1 MDPHPTPFPGKR
13 RPVAAP
19 APPALKAAAPKP
31 KSIAAARATRMAKRS
46 PTGNAN
52 AAPQPRQG
60 PPRRTFGTTRSNNA
74 PVEKPPPPLQKPSK
88 VSPPPP
94 KKKPSK
100 LSPPPLS
107 KPSKTSPPAMQ
118 KPPKL
123 SPPAMQKPSKM
134 SPPNPVRA
142 TKPSKLA
149 AKPLKKVAP
158 GTDLEAKAKKR
169 SQRVS
174 FQEADVGAADA
185 KSAEKA
191 KAHAD
196 DAAGHTPMVA
206 MRAAEKPVKVLAA
219 ETPFFSAQNCSS
231 CTLDQLESAA
241 YWLAQIRLAESVG
254 KHWVA
259 AAFFRLAFECQAQ
272 PIHRIQSELRS
283 YTVRHE
289 SAGTLTSLFDELLSA
304 HGMPVNQ
311 PKFDTDCCEK
321 MDTPIVSAVD
331 KDTDTATL
339 KVDEC
344 LECDS
349 GDDLIDVS
357 AIIVDKHDEDVM
369 DQPCFQRKLDESF
382 EFDDSEAVIVDQ
394 LDEANFD
401 LLKDTEIKV
410 PCISEIIQPPCRSAN
425 EKLSPRGSIVE
436 MDSSS
441 GRLSSDIP
449 SDKFS
454 PSMGSLSS
462 KRLSSGST
470 FDKNSPLLSK
480 RITSSCPSYKK
491 FASIRDLSSK
501 QMPSGSHSDARHN
514 ALGVGGAADHES
526 KVTQDV
532 ASKCPALPDQLESEG
547 PVDDAASN
555 EMH

>member
-1 MDPHPTPFPGKR
+1 MRSTRAPRPPCPSGPRPAGASPPQRPAPGR
-13 RPVAAP
+13 SSTVAAP
-19 APPALKAAAPKP
+19 SWSSAAIASRRPTPGRSFAAGTISSSNAL
-31 KSIAAARATRMAKRS
+31 
-46 PTGNAN
+46 
-52 AAPQPRQG
+52 
-60 PPRRTFGTTRSNNA
+60 
-74 PVEKPPPPLQKPSK
+74 VEKPLPPLQKPSK

-100 LSPPPLS
+100 LSPPPLP
-107 KPSKTSPPAMQ
+107 KPSKTSPPAMP
-118 KPPKL
+118 KPSKL

-158 GTDLEAKAKKR
+158 GADLEAKAKKR

-174 FQEADVGAADA
+174 FQMADVGVAAA
-185 KSAEKA
+185 RSGEKV

-196 DAAGHTPMVA
+196 DTAGHTPMVA
-206 MRAAEKPVKVLAA
+206 MRAAEKPSKVLSA

-241 YWLAQIRLAESVG
+241 YWLGQIRLAESVG

-289 SAGTLTSLFDELLSA
+289 SAGTLISLFDDLLTA

-311 PKFDTDCCEK
+311 PKFDTDGCEK
-321 MDTPIVSAVD
+321 MDTPIANAA
-331 KDTDTATL
+331 DTATL

-349 GDDLIDVS
+349 GDDLIDVG

-394 LDEANFD
+394 LDETNFD
-401 LLKDTEIKV
+401 LLKNIEIKV
-410 PCISEIIQPPCRSAN
+410 PFSTETIQSPCRSAT
-425 EKLSPRGSIVE
+425 EKLSPRGSIIE

-441 GRLSSDIP
+441 GHLSSDIP

-454 PSMGSLSS
+454 PGMGSLSS

-470 FDKNSPLLSK
+470 FDKNSSLSSK
-480 RITSSCPSYKK
+480 RLASSCPYKK
-491 FASIRDLSSK
+491 SASIRDMSSK
-501 QMPSGSHSDARHN
+501 QMSSGGHSDARHN
-514 ALGVGGAADHES
+514 ALGGAADHES
-526 KVTQDV
+526 KVTRDV
-532 ASKCPALPDQLESEG
+532 ASKCPALPDQLELEG
-547 PVDDAASN
+547 PEHDAASN

>member
-1 MDPHPTPFPGKR
+1 MDSHPTPFPGKR
-13 RPVAAP
+13 RPVAGPAP
-19 APPALKAAAPKP
+19 AALKAAAPKP
-31 KSIAAARATRMAKRS
+31 KSIAAAHATRMAKRS
-46 PTGNAN
+46 PTGNTN
-52 AAPQPRQG
+52 AAPQPR
-60 PPRRTFGTTRSNNA
+60 PPRRAFGTTRSSNA
-74 PVEKPPPPLQKPSK
+74 LAEKPPPPLQKPSK

-100 LSPPPLS
+100 VSPLPLP
-107 KPSKTSPPAMQ
+107 KPSRTSLPAMQ
-118 KPPKL
+118 KPSKL
-123 SPPAMQKPSKM
+123 SPPATQKPSKM

-158 GTDLEAKAKKR
+158 GADLEVKAKKK

-174 FQEADVGAADA
+174 FQEDDVGSAAPR
-185 KSAEKA
+185 SREKA

-196 DAAGHTPMVA
+196 DVAGHTPMVA
-206 MRAAEKPVKVLAA
+206 MRAAEKPANVFAA
-219 ETPFFSAQNCSS
+219 ETPFFSAQNCNS
-231 CTLDQLESAA
+231 CSLDQLESAA
-241 YWLAQIRLAESVG
+241 YWLAHIRLAESVG

-289 SAGTLTSLFDELLSA
+289 SAGTLTPLFDELLTA
-304 HGMPVNQ
+304 HGMPLNQ
-311 PKFDTDCCEK
+311 PKFDTDGCEK
-321 MDTPIVSAVD
+321 MDTPIANAA
-331 KDTDTATL
+331 DTSTL

-349 GDDLIDVS
+349 GDDLIDVG
-357 AIIVDKHDEDVM
+357 AIIVDKHDVDVM
-369 DQPCFQRKLDESF
+369 DQPCFQRKLDKSF

-394 LDEANFD
+394 LDETNFD
-401 LLKDTEIKV
+401 LLKNIEIKV
-410 PCISEIIQPPCRSAN
+410 PCSTETIQSPCRSAT
-425 EKLSPRGSIVE
+425 EKMSPRGSIIE

-449 SDKFS
+449 SDKSS

-462 KRLSSGST
+462 KRLSSS
-470 FDKNSPLLSK
+470 SAYSSLSSK
-480 RITSSCPSYKK
+480 RLTSSCPYKK
-491 FASIRDLSSK
+491 SASIRDMSSK

-514 ALGVGGAADHES
+514 ALGGAADHES

-532 ASKCPALPDQLESEG
+532 ASKSKCPVFSDQLESEG
-547 PVDDAASN
+547 PVDAAASN

>member
-13 RPVAAP
+13 RSVAGPAP
-19 APPALKAAAPKP
+19 AALKAPAPKP

-46 PTGNAN
+46 PSGNAN
-52 AAPQPRQG
+52 AAPQPRL
-60 PPRRTFGTTRSNNA
+60 PRRAFGTTRSNNV

-100 LSPPPLS
+100 LSPPPLPKS
-107 KPSKTSPPAMQ
+107 SKTSPPAML
-118 KPPKL
+118 KPSKP
-123 SPPAMQKPSKM
+123 SPPAVQKPSKM

-158 GTDLEAKAKKR
+158 GVDLEAKAKK

-174 FQEADVGAADA
+174 FQEADVGTAAP
-185 KSAEKA
+185 KSGEKA

-206 MRAAEKPVKVLAA
+206 MRAAEKPAKVLAA

-241 YWLAQIRLAESVG
+241 YWLSHIRLAESVG

-289 SAGTLTSLFDELLSA
+289 SAGTLTSLFDDLLTA
-304 HGMPVNQ
+304 HGMAVNQ
-311 PKFDTDCCEK
+311 PKFDTDGCEK

-331 KDTDTATL
+331 KNTDTATL

-349 GDDLIDVS
+349 GDDLIDVG
-357 AIIVDKHDEDVM
+357 AIIVDKHDVDAM

-394 LDEANFD
+394 LDETNFD
-401 LLKDTEIKV
+401 LLRNIEIKV
-410 PCISEIIQPPCRSAN
+410 PCISETIQSPCRSAT
-425 EKLSPRGSIVE
+425 EKLSPRGSMVE

-449 SDKFS
+449 SNKFS
-454 PSMGSLSS
+454 PGMGSLSS

-470 FDKNSPLLSK
+470 FDKNSPLSSK
-480 RITSSCPSYKK
+480 RLTSSRPSYKK
-491 FASIRDLSSK
+491 SASIRDLSSK
-501 QMPSGSHSDARHN
+501 QMSSGSHSDARHN
-514 ALGVGGAADHES
+514 ALDVGGAADHES
-526 KVTQDV
+526 KATQDV
-532 ASKCPALPDQLESEG
+532 TSKCPALPDQLESEG
-547 PVDDAASN
+547 PVDDASSN
-555 EMH
+555 DMH

>member
-13 RPVAAP
+13 RSVAGPAP
-19 APPALKAAAPKP
+19 AALKAAAPKP
-31 KSIAAARATRMAKRS
+31 KSIAAARATRMANRS

-52 AAPQPRQG
+52 AVPQPR
-60 PPRRTFGTTRSNNA
+60 PPRRAFGTTRSSNA
-74 PVEKPPPPLQKPSK
+74 LAEKPPPPLQKPSK

-94 KKKPSK
+94 PKKKPSK
-100 LSPPPLS
+100 LSPLPLP
-107 KPSKTSPPAMQ
+107 KPSKTSLPAMP
-118 KPPKL
+118 KPSKL
-123 SPPAMQKPSKM
+123 SPPVMQKPSKM

-158 GTDLEAKAKKR
+158 GVDLEAKAKK

-174 FQEADVGAADA
+174 FQEVDVGTAAPR
-185 KSAEKA
+185 SGEKA

-206 MRAAEKPVKVLAA
+206 IRAAEKPAKVLAA

-241 YWLAQIRLAESVG
+241 YWLAHIRLAESVG

-289 SAGTLTSLFDELLSA
+289 SAGTLTSLFDDLLTA
-304 HGMPVNQ
+304 HGMAVNQ
-311 PKFDTDCCEK
+311 PKFDTDGCEK

-331 KDTDTATL
+331 KNTDTATL

-344 LECDS
+344 LECNS
-349 GDDLIDVS
+349 GDELIDVG
-357 AIIVDKHDEDVM
+357 AIIVDKHDVDVM
-369 DQPCFQRKLDESF
+369 DQPCFQRKLGESF

-394 LDEANFD
+394 LDETNFD
-401 LLKDTEIKV
+401 LLKNIEIKV
-410 PCISEIIQPPCRSAN
+410 PCISETIQSPCSAT

-454 PSMGSLSS
+454 PGMGSLSS

-470 FDKNSPLLSK
+470 FGKNSPLSSK
-480 RITSSCPSYKK
+480 RLTSSCPYKK
-491 FASIRDLSSK
+491 SASIRDLSSK
-501 QMPSGSHSDARHN
+501 QMSSSSHSDARHN

-526 KVTQDV
+526 KVTQDL

-547 PVDDAASN
+547 PVDDASSN